1 MKLGLILAFACLAPA
16 VAAEEVN
23 LYTDRQETL
32 LRPVLNAFERES
44 GVKVNV
50 LFAKKGLLERL
61 RRKGGVRRPTPFL

>member
-32 LRPVLNAFERES
+32 LRPVLNAFER
-44 GVKVNV
+44 G
-50 LFAKKGLLERL
+50 ERCQ
-61 RRKGGVRRPTPFL
+61 GQCSVCQEGPA